1 MFRTMI
7 TLLLLTFS
15 GLGVAATLKMGE
27 NVHVLAA
34 RDAQIDPLAKSIT
47 LGAGEQAMIMRFD
60 APTNPG
66 SANES
71 QGRITSDAWLLTFDA
86 PLTGEII
93 LTTATPRTENETR
106 KAAKD
111 PHFAL
116 RNSHGPAIELKSQ
129 PLTLPQSTLM
139 TDYSQY
145 LPGTSVSPRAGVA
158 APNGHGTSLSQV
170 QNEFLKLDATQRKA
184 FLRWA
189 LEL

>member
-15 GLGVAATLKMGE
+15 GLSVAATLKMGE
-27 NVHVLAA
+27 NVHLLAA
-34 RDAQIDPLAKSIT
+34 RDAQINPLAKSIT
-47 LGAGEQAMIMRFD
+47 LGAGQQAMIVRFD
-60 APTNPG
+60 APINPG

-71 QGRITSDAWLLTFDA
+71 LGRITSAAWLLSFDA

-116 RNSHGPAIELKSQ
+116 RYVDGPAIALNSQ

-145 LPGTSVSPRAGVA
+145 LPGASVSPRTGAD
-158 APNGHGTSLSQV
+158 APNGHGASLSQA

>member
-15 GLGVAATLKMGE
+15 GLSVAATLKMGE
-27 NVHVLAA
+27 NVNVLAA
-34 RDAQIDPLAKSIT
+34 RDAQINPLAKAIT
-47 LGAGEQAMIMRFD
+47 LGAGEQAMIVRFD

-71 QGRITSDAWLLTFDA
+71 QGRITSNAWLLTFDA

-93 LTTATPRTENETR
+93 LTTATPRTEHETR
-106 KAAKD
+106 KAAQN

-116 RNSHGPAIELKSQ
+116 RNVDGPAIVLKSR
-129 PLTLPQSTLM
+129 PLTLPQSTLT

-145 LPGTSVSPRAGVA
+145 LPGASVPSQAGVA
-158 APNGHGTSLSQV
+158 APNGHGASLSQV

>member
-15 GLGVAATLKMGE
+15 GLSVAATLKMGE
-27 NVHVLAA
+27 NVHLLAA
-34 RDAQIDPLAKSIT
+34 RDAQINPLAKSIT
-47 LGAGEQAMIMRFD
+47 LGAGQQAMIVRFD
-60 APTNPG
+60 APINPG

-71 QGRITSDAWLLTFDA
+71 LGRITSAAWLLSFDA

-116 RNSHGPAIELKSQ
+116 RYVDGPAIALNSQ

-145 LPGTSVSPRAGVA
+145 LPGASVSPRTGAD
-158 APNGHGTSLSQV
+158 APNGHGASLSQV